1 MNEQRIVQTPIKTET
16 DVVSVRR
23 KAREIAQGL
32 GFEHQD
38 QIRIATAVSEIAR
51 NAFEYAKGG
60 MVFFRLEEDRIVR
73 FVIEVKDQ
81 GPGIDRIKEINLG
94 TYVSPQGMGLGIS
107 GAKRLMDEVKI
118 YTSPSEGTQVIL
130 KKVIPFKS
138 SLLTT
143 KELQVLTD
151 RILTLSLDP
160 LEDLHRQNQEIIL
173 AMEELKEKKDELQRI
188 NQELEDTNRGVVALY
203 AELDEKAEFLRQAN
217 ETKTS
222 FLSDM
227 THEFRSPLN
236 SILSISEILMRGAR
250 GDNDKD
256 REKQVHFIMKA
267 ARGLS
272 DLVNDLL
279 DIAKIEAGKL
289 NVRPSKFMARELT
302 SSLRGLMRP
311 LGGTEAVEL
320 TIVDGEELQ
329 FETDEN
335 KLVQI
340 LRNLI
345 SNGLKY
351 TRQGEVRVSYEAI
364 GDEVEFRVKD
374 TGIGIA
380 RENLELIFEEFFQVE
395 GHHQDKVKGTG
406 LGLPLSRKL
415 ARLLGGSL
423 WAEQS
428 TQGALFVLRLP
439 RIYGGP
445 KVADY
450 NLKELKELPKTETS
464 RRKLL
469 IIDDEDFVR
478 AGARA
483 ALKGLD
489 IEVRDAVDGD
499 TGLES
504 MLYFQP
510 DLVILDLNMPK
521 MSGMEV
527 IQKALE
533 KPSTRGIPI
542 VLHTSK
548 ILEPE
553 ELDYF
558 GQMCQGILV
567 KDSESFAKI
576 RQIVIRLFGLNEGQ

>member
-1 MNEQRIVQTPIKTET
+1 MSEQRIVQTAITTET

-23 KAREIAQGL
+23 KAREIALAL
-32 GFEHQD
+32 GFDHQD

-51 NAFEYAKGG
+51 NAYEYAKGG
-60 MVFFRLEEDRIVR
+60 TVFFRLEEDRHVR
-73 FVIEVKDQ
+73 FVIEVRDH

-107 GAKRLMDEVKI
+107 GAKRLMDEVLI
-118 YTSPSEGTQVIL
+118 HTAPLEGTQVIL
-130 KKVIPFKS
+130 KKVIPYKS
-138 SLLTT
+138 RLLSA
-143 KELQVLTD
+143 KELQALTEK
-151 RILTLSLDP
+151 ILSLNIDP
-160 LEDLHRQNQEIIL
+160 LEDLHRQNQEIII
-173 AMEELKEKKDELQRI
+173 AMEELKEKKEELQRI

-217 ETKTS
+217 ESKTS

-236 SILSISEILMRGAR
+236 SILSLSDILMQGAK
-250 GDNDKD
+250 KD
-256 REKQVHFIMKA
+256 QDPERERQIHFITKA

-289 NVRPSKFMARELT
+289 SVRPSSFRARELM

-311 LGGTEAVEL
+311 IGGSQAVEL
-320 TIVDGEELQ
+320 SIFDGEDVSL
-329 FETDEN
+329 ETDES
-335 KLVQI
+335 KLIQI

-351 TRQGEVRVSYEAI
+351 TRHGEVRVSYEI
-364 GDEVEFRVKD
+364 MGEEIQFRVAD

-380 RENLELIFEEFFQVE
+380 KENLELIFEEFYQVE
-395 GHHQDKVKGTG
+395 GEHQEKVKGTG

-423 WAEQS
+423 WAEAS
-428 TQGALFVLRLP
+428 RHGALFNLRIP
-439 RIYGGP
+439 ISYTGP
-445 KVADY
+445 KIGEY
-450 NLKELKELPKTETS
+450 NLQSFKELPKTEAS
-464 RRKLL
+464 RKKIL
-469 IIDDEDFVR
+469 IIDDEEVVR
-478 AGARA
+478 IGIRNS
-483 ALKGLD
+483 LKGLD
-489 IEVRDAVDGD
+489 LEVRDASDGD

-510 DLVILDLNMPK
+510 DLVVLDLNMPK
-521 MSGMEV
+521 MNGMEV

-533 KPSTRGIPI
+533 KPSTRSIPV

-548 ILEPE
+548 ILEDE
-553 ELDYF
+553 EREYF
-558 GQMCQGILV
+558 QQMTQGVLM

-576 RQIVIRLFGLNEGQ
+576 RELIIHLFDIGEKS